1 VANIVQFETSVK
13 NRAGPEPAD
22 FFVPTLRDL
31 KVAPTDSS
39 VLVGA
44 GFSLRYTA
52 RDLKVAPTD
61 PSDPVAAVFTLRFF
75 PVPAIRTHA

>member
-1 VANIVQFETSVK
+1 
-13 NRAGPEPAD
+13 
-22 FFVPTLRDL
+22 
-31 KVAPTDSS
+31 
-39 VLVGA
+39 LVGA